1 MIGFHE
7 FVFFKQ
13 IIQPEGGLGNS
24 LNLQLVS
31 EALGRLCY
39 LEDCALNFK

>member
-39 LEDCALNFK
+39 LEDCALKFK